1 MDATNYKFS
10 LVGGQMAVQ
19 QEGVYYVFAQ
29 VFLKIIQTL
38 LQSTTTE
45 WSLLSMEFAWRW
57 RKHPSATKQI
67 MVQNPPAQWWSWM

>member
-29 VFLKIIQTL
+29 VFLKII
-38 LQSTTTE
+38 
-45 WSLLSMEFAWRW
+45 
-57 RKHPSATKQI
+57 
-67 MVQNPPAQWWSWM
+67 

>member
-45 WSLLSMEFAWRW
+45 WSLLSMEFAWR
-57 RKHPSATKQI
+57 
-67 MVQNPPAQWWSWM
+67 